1 MSMTIN
7 ISGATELLAN
17 LKKYPS
23 KVNSAIKT
31 TIVRAALEVQTKAQE
46 LAPRKTGDLAR
57 SIAVAY
63 EDGGMTARIGTNKVY
78 GRIQEYGG
86 VILPKKGKYL
96 TFKSNGKWVRAKKVR
111 IPQYKGRG
119 YLTPAGA
126 YVSSRIQKMI
136 DEELSS
142 ILK

>member
-1 MSMTIN
+1 MTIN
-7 ISGATELLAN
+7 ISGADALLKN
-17 LKKYPS
+17 LKKYPAQVT
-23 KVNSAIKT
+23 KAVKT
-31 TIVRAALEVQTKAQE
+31 TILRASLDVQTKAQE

-63 EDGGMTARIGTNKVY
+63 EDGGMTARIGTNKIY

-86 VILPKKGKYL
+86 VILPKNGKYL
-96 TFKSNGKWVRAKKVR
+96 TFKSNGKWVKAKKVR

-126 YVSSRIQKMI
+126 YVSSRIQKMLY
-136 DEELSS
+136 EEISS
-142 ILK
+142 ALK